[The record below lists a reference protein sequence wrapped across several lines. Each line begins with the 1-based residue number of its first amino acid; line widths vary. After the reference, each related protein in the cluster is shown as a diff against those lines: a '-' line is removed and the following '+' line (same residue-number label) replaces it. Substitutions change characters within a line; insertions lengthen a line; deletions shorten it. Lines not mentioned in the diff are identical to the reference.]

1 MNLKNINFKLVIII
15 LIITL
20 LLLFS
25 IKYIYKKYNVE
36 EPLKGILEK
45 DERIQGYKIEKK
57 GTKYEIIITLN
68 NNFEDLDYVYREINN
83 NISRIIKREN
93 FKIELEGV
101 ENKKLKDAYYLL
113 HFSLYENIEK
123 GNFTQ
128 MYKDLVEISTEMNIN
143 EYKITIDNEN
153 IYLQLRDN
161 DNSLYRVI
169 NRKQREIYT
178 K

>member
-57 GTKYEIIITLN
+57 GTKYEIIITYLN
-68 NNFEDLDYVYREINN
+68 ILKLAFKSSFFYRFSNKSSSRSCGYV
-83 NISRIIKREN
+83 
-93 FKIELEGV
+93 
-101 ENKKLKDAYYLL
+101 
-113 HFSLYENIEK
+113 
-123 GNFTQ
+123 GNA
-128 MYKDLVEISTEMNIN
+128 
-143 EYKITIDNEN
+143 
-153 IYLQLRDN
+153 
-161 DNSLYRVI
+161 
-169 NRKQREIYT
+169 
-178 K
+178 